1 MSGNDPDDRLCL
13 ILSRALTGVLI
24 ITAGVLAPFIDQF
37 ETIYTAMQTLF
48 SLFQGPTLAVLLL
61 GVFWRRA
68 NAWGGFVGL
77 LLGVLC
83 SGSLSLVGDK
93 LFPSGDPF
101 LYVAFWA
108 FVFSL
113 IVTVMVSLITPPP
126 SKEQTRGLVFGEVV
140 HDEATQILLK
150 QRIKTD

>member
-1 MSGNDPDDRLCL
+1 MTGFL
-13 ILSRALTGVLI
+13 IVA
-24 ITAGVLAPFIDQF
+24 AGFLAPYINQF

-68 NAWGGFVGL
+68 NAWGGFAGL
-77 LLGVLC
+77 LLGVIC

-93 LFPSGDPF
+93 LFPSEDPF

-108 FVFSL
+108 FVFAL
-113 IVTVMVSLITPPP
+113 IVTVIVSLITPPP
-126 SKEQTRGLVFGEVV
+126 SKNQIRGLVFGEVV
-140 HDEATQILLK
+140 RDEATQHLLK
-150 QRIKTD
+150 KRIKSE